1 MHRDGMMC
9 LVSDGHTSNRQES
22 MVLKP
27 TITGRNSFLGDRINR
42 LSISSSGSAGAAA
55 IAQDIQQMLYL
66 MELEYDDPSRDS
78 SNSELSSA
86 DADGK
91 SAFVHPKI
99 TLGFRTADDQ
109 ETWSKA
115 CSIACAVKKEE
126 VDDNNQV
133 VPAKF
138 TRVSGP
144 MTMAAK
150 KFMWQLLYMVP
161 DDLELQHRYICSLA
175 KVDDDRGDEQTNNR
189 DSNTGP
195 TSIRIVVN
203 SARGLPIK
211 ESSLKNVKGSGK
223 LQSTVFVEL
232 QMKQSLNI
240 IAKFRTIGQPKAQN
254 PTFRE
259 TFEFHNIEFTETTY
273 IQVDV
278 KVKNSKLSLGDPETK
293 VGVITLKLTTLL
305 SPAYSSPSGV
315 KEWFTLSNP
324 KTGAPIAAGD
334 AALQMSIFV
343 S

>member
-1 MHRDGMMC
+1 MC
-9 LVSDGHTSNRQES
+9 LVNDGNNSNRQES
-22 MVLKP
+22 MIVKQ
-27 TITGRNSFLGDRINR
+27 TGTGRNSFLADRSTK
-42 LSISSSGSAGAAA
+42 LSISSNSSAGTAA
-55 IAQDIQQMLYL
+55 IVQDLQQMLYL
-66 MELEYDDPSRDS
+66 MELEFDDPSRDS
-78 SNSELSSA
+78 SSSELSSTEL
-86 DADGK
+86 DGK
-91 SAFVHPKI
+91 NTFIHPKI
-99 TLGFRTADDQ
+99 VLGFKASEDQ
-109 ETWSKA
+109 ENWCKA
-115 CSIACAVKKEE
+115 CSIACTSKKEE
-126 VDDNNQV
+126 QEENNGQV

-150 KFMWQLLYMVP
+150 KFLWQLLYMVP

-175 KVDDDRGDEQTNNR
+175 KVDDDRGDDQSNSLR

-195 TSIRIVVN
+195 TSIRIIVN
-203 SARGLPIK
+203 SARGLPVK
-211 ESSLKNVKGSGK
+211 ESKLKNVKGSGK

-240 IAKFRTIGQPKAQN
+240 IAKFRTNGQPKAQN

-259 TFEFHNIEFTETTY
+259 TFEFHNIEFTDTTY
-273 IQVDV
+273 IQIDV
-278 KVKNSKLSLGDPETK
+278 KVKNSALSLGDPESK

-305 SPAYSSPSGV
+305 SPAYSASSGV

-334 AALQMSIFV
+334 AALQLSIFV